1 MLASCCAVGRNSRAV
16 DLSVCGLARAYRPF
30 RKRPFVCRRS
40 EAFSSTSLFHRQ
52 SHYFHWVRLRVAS
65 SHCLHTVAKQ
75 SRRFGRPTAL
85 RLPAFRSR
93 LKLTAVPYALATPV
107 LSFPSNV
114 GTLATSIPD
123 DLLMAVSG
131 KKRAL
136 SADTK
141 GSGQVRTRMFL
152 FEVASLR
159 SRGIGF
165 ISPVSGSNAL
175 LGDTAFFLPLTER
188 GNYLRYLGIDG
199 QRGSLLP

>member
-1 MLASCCAVGRNSRAV
+1 MS
-16 DLSVCGLARAYRPF
+16 
-30 RKRPFVCRRS
+30 
-40 EAFSSTSLFHRQ
+40 
-52 SHYFHWVRLRVAS
+52 VAS
-65 SHCLHTVAKQ
+65 LVHIV
-75 SRRFGRPTAL
+75 RFGRGHVVADVLRAL
-85 RLPAFRSR
+85 FPLGTTTSRIFSLLAHGCKTIQKIWVAHCSRLPASQSR
-93 LKLTAVPYALATPV
+93 LKLTAVPSYALATPV

-152 FEVASLR
+152 FEVASSR

-188 GNYLRYLGIDG
+188 GNYLRYSG
-199 QRGSLLP
+199 